1 MSNSSSG
8 QTNQARVKRPQREQ
22 MEIRSASLNQLIS
35 PDHRVRAVWDYVV
48 GLDLS
53 PLYKNIRAVQG
64 QPGRDAVDPRILM
77 TLWMYATI
85 EAVGSARHLARLCSR
100 DLIYMWICGGVGVN
114 YHLLSDFR
122 TEHGD
127 FLDQLL
133 TDTIATLLYRQVV
146 TLETVAQDGMRV
158 RANAGS
164 SSFRRE
170 PTLQKC
176 REEAAEQVRILREE
190 RESED
195 HGGSGPDR
203 KTAARER
210 VARERLERVDA
221 ALKDLEEL
229 REQKE
234 DRKKGT
240 GDTARCS
247 TTDSEARTMKMGNG
261 GFRPAYNVQFV
272 TDAKSRMIVSVD
284 VTNNGSDRG
293 QMAPMYE
300 NVCSRYG
307 TVPGN
312 YLVDGGFA
320 TKEDITALEQRKTQ
334 VFAPIPQAEPMR
346 KRGKDPYARKPGDTD
361 EMYAFRQRMK
371 TEEAKETYRER
382 GSIAEYPNA
391 ECRNRGMQQFRVRGQ
406 EKVRT
411 VSLWY
416 VLTFNFLRSL
426 TLGCLG
432 QGALAAG

>member
-1 MSNSSSG
+1 MSKFSSG
-8 QTNQARVKRPQREQ
+8 RTDQARVKRPQREQ
-22 MEIRSASLNQLIS
+22 IEWRPSAINELI
-35 PDHRVRAVWDYVV
+35 PADHRVRAVWDYVER
-48 GLDLS
+48 LDLS
-53 PLYKNIRAVQG
+53 PLYRNIRAVEG

-85 EAVGSARHLARLCSR
+85 EAIGSARHLARLCSR
-100 DLIYMWICGGVGVN
+100 DLVYIWICGGVGVN

-122 TEHGD
+122 TAHGD

-133 TDTIATLLYRQVV
+133 TDTIAALLHRQIV
-146 TLETVAQDGMRV
+146 TLETVSQDGMRV

-210 VARERLERVDA
+210 ATRERLERVDA

-229 REQKE
+229 RQQKE

-240 GDTARCS
+240 GADARCS
-247 TTDSEARTMKMGNG
+247 TTDPEARRMKMGDG
-261 GFRPAYNVQFV
+261 GFRPAWNVQFV
-272 TDAKSRMIVSVD
+272 TDAGSRMIVGVD

-293 QMAPMYE
+293 QMVPRYE
-300 NVCSRYG
+300 NVCGRYEK
-307 TVPGN
+307 VPGN

-320 TKEDITALEQRKTQ
+320 TKGDITALERGKTK
-334 VFAPIPQAEPMR
+334 VFAPIQQAETMQ
-346 KRGKDPYARKPGDTD
+346 KRGNDPYARKPGDTD
-361 EMYAFRQRMK
+361 EMFAFRQRMA
-371 TEEAKETYRER
+371 TEEAKKTYRQR
-382 GSIAEYPNA
+382 GSVAEYPNA
-391 ECRNRGMQQFRVRGQ
+391 ECRNRGMQQFRVRGR
-406 EKVRT
+406 EKVRA
-411 VSLWY
+411 VSLLY
-416 VLTFNFLRSL
+416 ALTFNFLRSL
-426 TLGCLG
+426 SLGCLSPVAMATG
-432 QGALAAG
+432 

>member
-1 MSNSSSG
+1 
-8 QTNQARVKRPQREQ
+8 

-35 PDHRVRAVWDYVV
+35 LDHRVRAVWDYVV

-176 REEAAEQVRILREE
+176 HEEAAEQVRILREE

-247 TTDSEARTMKMGNG
+247 TTDSEARTMKMGDG

-320 TKEDITALEQRKTQ
+320 TKEDITALERGKTQ
-334 VFAPIPQAEPMR
+334 VFAPIPQADPMR

-371 TEEAKETYRER
+371 TEEAQETYRER

-406 EKVRT
+406 EKVRAA
-411 VSLWY
+411 SLWY

-432 QGALAAG
+432 PGALAAG